1 MLSKAGGEMP
11 DLLRTLVNGL
21 AKLARRAAEIV
32 WYIGFPISFFK
43 LVREVLLHWRTGT
56 FSGED
61 ALVTLGL
68 VIMVWFAFR
77 FVGIP
82 LGGSLLALAYIAYSL
97 EGR

>member
-1 MLSKAGGEMP
+1 
-11 DLLRTLVNGL
+11 
-21 AKLARRAAEIV
+21 
-32 WYIGFPISFFK
+32 
-43 LVREVLLHWRTGT
+43 
-56 FSGED
+56 
-61 ALVTLGL
+61 L

>member
-1 MLSKAGGEMP
+1 MLSKAGGEVP

-21 AKLARRAAEIV
+21 AKLARKAAEIG
-32 WYIGFPISFFK
+32 WYTGFPIIFFN
-43 LVREVLLHWRTGT
+43 LLREVLHHWRAGT

-61 ALVTLGL
+61 ALVTLAL

>member
-1 MLSKAGGEMP
+1 ML
-11 DLLRTLVNGL
+11 DLLRTLADGFPR
-21 AKLARRAAEIV
+21 LARRAAEIG

-61 ALVTLGL
+61 ALLTLAL
-68 VIMVWFAFR
+68 VMMVWFAFR

-82 LGGSLLALAYIAYSL
+82 LGGSLLAIAYIAYSL
-97 EGR
+97 EGGQ

>member
-1 MLSKAGGEMP
+1 MS

-32 WYIGFPISFFK
+32 WYTGFPIIFFN
-43 LVREVLLHWRTGT
+43 LLREVLHHWRAGA
-56 FSGED
+56 FSED
-61 ALVTLGL
+61 ALVTLAL
-68 VIMVWFAFR
+68 VIMVWSAFR

-97 EGR
+97 ESR

>member
-21 AKLARRAAEIV
+21 AKLARKAAEIG
-32 WYIGFPISFFK
+32 WYTGFPIIFFN
-43 LVREVLLHWRTGT
+43 LLREVLHHWRAGT

-61 ALVTLGL
+61 ALVALAL
-68 VIMVWFAFR
+68 VIMVWSAFR

-82 LGGSLLALAYIAYSL
+82 LGGSLLALAHIAYSL

>member
-1 MLSKAGGEMP
+1 MP
-11 DLLRTLVNGL
+11 PVHKR
-21 AKLARRAAEIV
+21 
-32 WYIGFPISFFK
+32 
-43 LVREVLLHWRTGT
+43 LHIHLDTTWRTGT